1 MKAVKGNRAYTITE
15 VEKEARRA
23 EGFDIYDDEGKL
35 IEYAK
40 GKTIPYEEHLAV
52 VEKLTA
58 ELTAAREEVEKL
70 TAELKKAKKAGKP
83 AGAENQEE

>member
-35 IEYAK
+35 VEYAK

-52 VEKLTA
+52 VAKIES
-58 ELTAAREEVEKL
+58 ELTAAQEEVKKL
-70 TAELKKAKKAGKP
+70 TAELKKAKKDSKTDGVETRK
-83 AGAENQEE
+83 E